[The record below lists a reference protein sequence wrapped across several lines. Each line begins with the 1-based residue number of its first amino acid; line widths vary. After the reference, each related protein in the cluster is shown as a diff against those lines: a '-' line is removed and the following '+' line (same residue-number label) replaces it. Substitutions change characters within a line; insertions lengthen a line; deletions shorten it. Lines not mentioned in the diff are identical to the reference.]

1 MHSANGEC
9 RSCAA
14 FAHDIIFLKAIPL
27 SVSDVCEKMFTSL
40 GVMARLFLFH
50 LYFFKILSLDSH
62 NTLQLQFPVI
72 TWYVIIKSMK
82 GYRRSML
89 QFPVITWYV
98 IISQNLQQT
107 LKQLQFPVITWYVI
121 INQCNSSRGYLLQF
135 PVITWYVIIMKYIY
149 IFGKR
154 CSSRLLLGML

>member
-1 MHSANGEC
+1 MSASEKNAFMHSANGEC

-14 FAHDIIFLKAIPL
+14 FAHDIIFLKAVPL

-72 TWYVIIKSMK
+72 TWYVIISYM
-82 GYRRSML
+82 RQESRQWL

-98 IISQNLQQT
+98 IIVGQLHGAEYV
-107 LKQLQFPVITWYVI
+107 LQFPVITWYVI
-121 INQCNSSRGYLLQF
+121 IVKNAGTSS
-135 PVITWYVIIMKYIY
+135 TC
-149 IFGKR
+149 

>member
-1 MHSANGEC
+1 MSASEKNAFMHSANGEC

-14 FAHDIIFLKAIPL
+14 FAHDIIFLKAVPL

-72 TWYVIIKSMK
+72 TWYVIISALV
-82 GYRRSML
+82 YHS
-89 QFPVITWYV
+89 VH
-98 IISQNLQQT
+98 
-107 LKQLQFPVITWYVI
+107 
-121 INQCNSSRGYLLQF
+121 LLQF
-135 PVITWYVIIMKYIY
+135 PVITWYVIIGVPTAYIKVELQFPVITWY
-149 IFGKR
+149 VIIVLK
-154 CSSRLLLGML
+154 SYKIQLMLQFPVITWYVIMGTVNPA